1 MEFSKIEIYREDF
14 GHESKKHM
22 VPLSVDYPRI
32 KELDTLYN
40 GEAHENIILICESIN
55 EGLATAGRVL
65 NSCLGDKKVTDSEE
79 DILNSVFG
87 EDEDEALYTIEPGF
101 PENAFLLYNE
111 SEISKECNETGD
123 WEKRKEKSDVVL
135 HDISGQSKLIV
146 VCDGVFALSGKL
158 MEQLKTTNG
167 NIIIIIP
174 KNKVNTERINA
185 LMFEKGFECY
195 DVLARKKQYYEDL
208 LTQYLDFRGFE
219 CLADTSVVVS
229 NLMDFRKN
237 SFNEYDIKLL
247 ADKAIARAETKTE
260 PWKAVWDAHFHIDGY
275 KRDTTSGDEMLKK
288 IIGLDKVKEMIKK
301 QCAMNLQNKRMAEL
315 RGVADDTYKSIAFKG
330 SAGTGKSTIARAV
343 SKIYSEAGITNGVFV
358 EASRS
363 DFVSAYIGETSQRVQ
378 KIFEQACGGVL
389 FIDEA
394 GTLVT
399 GADSWDRGGTEAL
412 GAIVRHMDCHPET
425 VVIFATYEGDMERLF
440 TLNEGL
446 KSRISNIIPFESY
459 STEELI
465 EIFKTMAKSKGY
477 AIATG
482 YKQIIKPYFDKAKK
496 MDNWGNG
503 RDVRKLLE
511 LAIGV
516 LAVQSKKFKTTIPL
530 SAIRKAVAEAMEN
543 QPTEKNV
550 IGFQQG

>member
-1 MEFSKIEIYREDF
+1 MEFSKIKLFREDIA
-14 GHESKKHM
+14 HESKKHM
-22 VPLSVDYPRI
+22 IPLSADYPRI
-32 KELDTLYN
+32 KELDALYN
-40 GEAHENIILICESIN
+40 GESHENIILVCANIN
-55 EGLATAGRVL
+55 EGIAAAGRVL
-65 NSCLGDKKVTDSEE
+65 NSVLGEKKVTDSEE

-87 EDEDEALYTIEPGF
+87 EDEDGAAYTVEPGLD
-101 PENAFLLYNE
+101 ENAFIIYNE

-123 WEKRKEKSDVVL
+123 WEKRKEKSDVTL
-135 HDISGQSKLIV
+135 HDISGQSKLII

-158 MEQLKTTNG
+158 MEQLKATNG
-167 NIIIIIP
+167 NIIVIVP
-174 KNKVNTERINA
+174 KSKVNAERIND
-185 LMFEKGFECY
+185 LMFEKGFNCY
-195 DVLARKKQYYEDL
+195 EIPARTRQYYEDL
-208 LTQYLDFRGFE
+208 LVQYLDSRGFQ
-219 CLADTSVVVS
+219 CHADTSAIVS
-229 NLMDFRKN
+229 NLMAFRKN
-237 SFNEYDIKLL
+237 SFHEYDIKLL

-260 PWKAVWDAHFHIDGY
+260 PWKALWDDDFRLDGY
-275 KRDTTSGDEMLKK
+275 KRDTTSGDELLQK
-288 IIGLDKVKEMIKK
+288 IIGHKKVKEMIKTE
-301 QCAMNLQNKRMAEL
+301 CARALQNKRMAEH
-315 RGVADDTYKSIAFKG
+315 RGVADDTYKSICFKG
-330 SAGTGKSTIARAV
+330 ASGTAKTTLARAV

-378 KIFEQACGGVL
+378 KIFAQARNGVL

-399 GADSWDRGGTEAL
+399 GDWDRGGTEAL

-459 STEELI
+459 STDELI
-465 EIFKTMAKSKGY
+465 AIFRQLAIDKGY
-477 AIATG
+477 SIAPG
-482 YKQIIKPYFDKAKK
+482 CKKLIKSYFEKAKK

-511 LAIGV
+511 LAIGIM
-516 LAVQSKKFKTTIPL
+516 AVQNKEFRSNIPL

-543 QPTEKNV
+543 QPAEKNV